1 MRRMNDA
8 SNHYDVI
15 IIGAGM
21 AGLGAGIRLAM
32 FDRRV
37 LILERHGKLGG
48 LNSYYKKG
56 GHNLD
61 VGLHAVTNFSPKGAK
76 GKPLTRML
84 RQLRIPHADLALRP
98 HNGSEIRFPD
108 ARVQFECG
116 DESFRAGL
124 IAAFPD
130 AVPAIDRLF
139 AEMTERG
146 VAALQTTPAGFTSA
160 RAFLAD
166 LGLPALAVEMLM
178 CPICYYGSAHEH
190 DIDLHQFVIM
200 FGALFTEGLSRP
212 REGVRRIIR
221 LLERT
226 YKERGGQLET
236 SAGVKRLHAE
246 AGRVT
251 RVELDSGREL
261 CADTVISTAGL
272 VETDRLVN
280 GAPDDVD
287 SRDQDSRLGALS
299 FVEAIAVLDQPA
311 AQLGID
317 PASVFFSTTPRFTY
331 CRPDALTDPTSGVIC
346 MPENYRYEPGD
357 ADPGPDPMVRVTAQA
372 SWPLWRA
379 TVPDT
384 ARYWKDESYLAAKQA
399 ALPPLLDNATAVLGT
414 DFRPHVTF
422 TDLFTPLTVAR
433 YTFHPTGAIYGAPD
447 KQRDGRTPWADNLF
461 IAGTDQGFLGITG
474 ALLSG
479 ITIANLHVLKAD
491 APA

>member
-1 MRRMNDA
+1 MNASTHDA
-8 SNHYDVI
+8 QGYDVI

-56 GHNLD
+56 GHDLD
-61 VGLHAVTNFSPKGAK
+61 VGLHAVTNYSPKGAR
-76 GKPLTRML
+76 GRPLTRML
-84 RQLRIPHADLALRP
+84 RQLRIPHDELALRP
-98 HNGSEIRFPD
+98 HRLSEIRFPD
-108 ARVQFECG
+108 ACVRFECG

-124 IAAFPD
+124 VDAFPQH
-130 AVPAIDRLF
+130 VPAIDRLF

-146 VAALQTTPAGFTSA
+146 SSALQTDGTGFRSA

-166 LGLPALAVEMLM
+166 IGLPPALIEMLM

-190 DIDLHQFVIM
+190 DIDLDQFVIM
-200 FGALFTEGLSRP
+200 FGALFSEGLSRP
-212 REGVRRIIR
+212 RDGVRRIIR

-236 SAGVKRLHAE
+236 AAGVQRIIVESGRAIGVRLE
-246 AGRVT
+246 
-251 RVELDSGREL
+251 SGREL
-261 CADTVISTAGL
+261 RADTIISTAGL
-272 VETDRLVN
+272 VETGRLAS
-280 GAPDDVD
+280 GQLQGLDE
-287 SRDQDSRLGALS
+287 SSETGRLGALS
-299 FVEAIAVLDQPA
+299 FVEAIAVLDQPVRNV
-311 AQLGID
+311 GIE
-317 PASVFFSTTPRFTY
+317 PAIIFFSTTPEFAYR
-331 CRPDALTDPTSGVIC
+331 RPDTLADPTSGVIC

-372 SWPLWRA
+372 SYPLWRRV
-379 TVPDT
+379 VPDP
-384 ARYWKDESYLAAKQA
+384 ARYWKDADYIAAKQQV
-399 ALPPLLDNATAVLGT
+399 LPPLLDNAASVIGV

-433 YTFHPTGAIYGAPD
+433 YTFHPTGAIYGTPD
-447 KQRDGRTPWADNLF
+447 KQRDGRTRWASNLF

-479 ITIANLHVLKAD
+479 ITVANLHVLKAE
-491 APA
+491 A